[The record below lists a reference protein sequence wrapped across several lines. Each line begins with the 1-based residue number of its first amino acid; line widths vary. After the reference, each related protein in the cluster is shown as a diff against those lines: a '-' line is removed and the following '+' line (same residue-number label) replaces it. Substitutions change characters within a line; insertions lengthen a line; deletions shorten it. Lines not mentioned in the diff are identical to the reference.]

1 MFVAIY
7 SNYVLLN
14 FIFFINME
22 MMDNDNDQVNWVGNV
37 LLQFEFNNNETKDLW
52 RPGAQW

>member
-52 RPGAQW
+52 RPGAQ